1 MNKIPYDINN
11 LPILNIG
18 NSKRHVYC
26 FCRDKEGKRLVIED
40 KNFYPFYFEKTSEP
54 DSQYIS
60 YDGKPLRK
68 VFVSNPGEVSKN
80 RSSSSYSSDIKFT
93 TNYLIHKVDDIVKA
107 PIKFMFLDIEVM
119 SKEMSNPADA
129 KYPVSCITIFN
140 SFSKEYKTWYLGE
153 WKNETLMLDNFV
165 SYLKEESFD
174 IWLSW
179 NSSYDYNYL
188 WNRIEKFSERI
199 SPVGLSRY
207 GENRDILYP
216 TGISIIDYL
225 RWFKKIHMREASYT
239 LDYIGQKHLG
249 KGKEFGKVDFSVLSD
264 RLRQHNVEDVELL
277 VELENKYQII
287 PYFDEIRRLSKC
299 QFEDLY
305 HNSRV
310 VESLIFQE
318 AKKQNV
324 VLPNKPQ
331 VDEDEEETTF
341 EGATRDISQCGLYE
355 GVGEFDLSGAYPMM
369 ILNFCLDPAN
379 ITTKTKDTIEVNGVH
394 FKQNNRTMFPLVV
407 ERMLVLKDRIKKE
420 KDANPEDKYL
430 AIKYD
435 AIKGIVNSV
444 YGVIALRYFRLFNTQ
459 VASSI
464 TYLVR
469 DLLMYVKEKVE
480 LKGMKVIQWDT
491 DSCAKDTPVIIK
503 QNNTIEIIPIEDLY
517 QSPLTS
523 TSLKEINICDK
534 NIEILTDEGWSKIKY
549 IYRHKTPKVMYR
561 LITRKGFCE
570 ISEDHSLI
578 IDNKCISP
586 KELKKGDKIDL
597 IKYPPIYNSN
607 VLDVDFAWV
616 LGFFVAEG
624 TCNTYHGEN
633 YGGLKYGWR
642 IVNQDK
648 SLLIKASKILGKFGF
663 KTIIHDFRKS
673 SSIYALDPIDC
684 RKEISLLFQ
693 HWCLTKTKNKKIP
706 FFILSSDKSS
716 KESFLKGYFDG
727 DGHKDKNGVITYT
740 TTDKSLA
747 QGICFILNSLNIE
760 YSLDTRTDKLNVIV
774 IRLIKNANC
783 SRIKEYDTIKEITKY
798 NQKDYIYDIETENH
812 HFCGG
817 IGNVLLHNSIFLNT
831 KEDITEVLNGYIK
844 QWALEKYG
852 KKDISL
858 VFERKGW
865 YTSLFILGSCHY
877 HGYLYGKKDPVIKG
891 IEGKRASSSK
901 FEGGFQLKLLDSIH
915 KKSTKTQIEH
925 WITSEIERF
934 KTLPLE
940 DIAFPAKVG
949 TKVYKNLP
957 IFMRALTNTKRVKKN
972 FNPLKGELFF
982 YLFLNTGKNEVIAF
996 TENDK
1001 DFID

>member
-1 MNKIPYDINN
+1 MENPGLK
-11 LPILNIG
+11 ILNIG
-18 NSKRHVYC
+18 NSKRHIYC
-26 FCRDKEGKRLVIED
+26 FCRNEDGKQVIVETD
-40 KNFYPFYFEKTSEP
+40 DFYPFYFEKTSEP
-54 DSQYIS
+54 DSQYTS

-68 VFVSNPGEVSKN
+68 VFVSYPSEVSKN
-80 RSSSSYSSDIKFT
+80 RSSSSYSSDVKFC
-93 TNYLIHKVDDIVKA
+93 TNYLIHKIDEIVKC
-107 PIKFMFLDIEVM
+107 PIKHMFLDIEVM
-119 SKEMSNPADA
+119 SKEMSNPTDA
-129 KYPVSCITIFN
+129 KYPVSCITIYN

-188 WNRIEKFSERI
+188 WSRIEKFSERI

-216 TGISIIDYL
+216 CGISILDYL
-225 RWFKKIHMREASYT
+225 RLFRKIHMREASYT

-277 VELENKYQII
+277 VGLENKYQII

-331 VDEDEEETTF
+331 VDENEEETTF
-341 EGATRDISQCGLYE
+341 EGATREAEQCGLYE
-355 GVGEFDLSGAYPMM
+355 GIGEFDLSAAYPSM

-379 ITTKTKDTIEVNGVH
+379 IAKEGIPGKSYGDEVEWEQYGGVTVNGVG
-394 FKQNNRTMFPLVV
+394 FIQNNKAMLPLVV

-430 AIKYD
+430 STKYD
-435 AIKGIVNSV
+435 AIKGVVNSLF
-444 YGVIALRYFRLFNTQ
+444 GVTGLKYFRLFSNQ

-464 TYLVR
+464 TFLVR

-480 LKGMKVIQWDT
+480 LKGNKVIYWDT
-491 DSCAKDTPVIIK
+491 D
-503 QNNTIEIIPIEDLY
+503 
-517 QSPLTS
+517 
-523 TSLKEINICDK
+523 
-534 NIEILTDEGWSKIKY
+534 
-549 IYRHKTPKVMYR
+549 
-561 LITRKGFCE
+561 
-570 ISEDHSLI
+570 
-578 IDNKCISP
+578 
-586 KELKKGDKIDL
+586 
-597 IKYPPIYNSN
+597 
-607 VLDVDFAWV
+607 
-616 LGFFVAEG
+616 
-624 TCNTYHGEN
+624 
-633 YGGLKYGWR
+633 
-642 IVNQDK
+642 
-648 SLLIKASKILGKFGF
+648 
-663 KTIIHDFRKS
+663 
-673 SSIYALDPIDC
+673 AL
-684 RKEISLLFQ
+684 
-693 HWCLTKTKNKKIP
+693 
-706 FFILSSDKSS
+706 FI
-716 KESFLKGYFDG
+716 
-727 DGHKDKNGVITYT
+727 
-740 TTDKSLA
+740 
-747 QGICFILNSLNIE
+747 
-760 YSLDTRTDKLNVIV
+760 
-774 IRLIKNANC
+774 
-783 SRIKEYDTIKEITKY
+783 
-798 NQKDYIYDIETENH
+798 
-812 HFCGG
+812 
-817 IGNVLLHNSIFLNT
+817 NT

-844 QWALEKYG
+844 QWARERYG

-877 HGYLYGKKDPVIKG
+877 HGYLYGKKEPVIKG

-901 FEGGFQLKLLDSIH
+901 FEGGFQLKLLDLIH
-915 KKSTKTQIEH
+915 KKSTKTQIEQ

-957 IFMRALTNTKRVKKN
+957 IFMRALTNTKRIKKN

-1001 DFID
+1001 DFIDKKSIDYDTILKRSILTKVGKIFSAMSWVFKNPLEQTLF